1 MKRWIL
7 YGLWGFFWIISG
19 LLGHNARATGGQAAA
34 MTVVG
39 LCTFVPGTLL
49 LLEGFRHHRKTVL
62 TVRWISL
69 ASLVLTA
76 VFFVANI
83 LSVTASETA
92 GLVLHEFL
100 IFVSAPMMC
109 MPFYPLSL
117 FLWACLLFA
126 TFHKPINNR

>member
-1 MKRWIL
+1 MKRGIL

-19 LLGHNARATGGQAAA
+19 LLGHNTDATGSQAVAI
-34 MTVVG
+34 TVVG
-39 LCTFVPGTLL
+39 LCTFVPGLLL
-49 LLEGFRHHRKTVL
+49 LLEGLKHNRKDLL

-126 TFHKPINNR
+126 TFQKSNK